1 MKKLFATAGALLA
14 VLAAVVATVVAVRT
28 ATFPSR
34 QVDAPPAPPLALDTA
49 AVVQRLADAVRYRTI
64 STAEGPRGEAAEFE
78 RFRAFLASAFPRVHG
93 ALAREVVAEHSLL
106 YTWAGTD
113 PAAGAILL
121 TGHYD
126 VVPVEPGTED
136 HWTHPPFSGVVAD
149 GYVWGRG
156 TLDDKAGVMGILEA
170 VEVLLAEGFA
180 PARTVYIA
188 FGHDEEVGGEGARR
202 MAESLHGRGVRMAY
216 VLDEG
221 GAVFAPGTVP
231 GVDAPVALVGIA
243 EKGYVSLELS
253 VRAAGGHS
261 SMPPRETAAGIVSA
275 AVHRLERN
283 PFPGALAGVSR
294 ETFAYLGPE
303 MALPQRAVFA
313 NLWLFGPLVRRTLDD
328 TPGGAAMLRTTT
340 AATMLRGSV
349 KDNVLPVHAAA
360 VVNFRILPGETVESV
375 ESRVRRVVADDRV
388 EVRRYGASATNPS
401 PVSDPGGEGFHA
413 IQTAIRRIYPDALA
427 APYLVMGATDAR
439 HYAILSDQVFRF
451 LPLRLAEADLARLHG
466 TDERVSVAAYLDAVR
481 FYRQLL
487 TDTVG
492 GGAG

>member
-1 MKKLFATAGALLA
+1 MKKLLAAAGALLA
-14 VLAAVVATVVAVRT
+14 VLFAVVAVRT
-28 ATFPSR
+28 ATFPSW
-34 QVDAPPAPPLALDTA
+34 QVDASPAPPLALDTA
-49 AVVQRLADAVRYRTI
+49 AVIQRLADAVTYRTI
-64 STAEGPRGEAAEFE
+64 STADGPQGEAGEFE

-93 ALAREVVAEHSLL
+93 ALVREVVADHSLL
-106 YTWAGTD
+106 FTWAGTD
-113 PAAGAILL
+113 TAAEGILL
-121 TGHYD
+121 TAHYD
-126 VVPVEPGTED
+126 VVPVEPGTEG
-136 HWTHPPFSGVVAD
+136 HWTHPPFAGTVAD

-170 VEVLLAEGFA
+170 VEALLAEGFA
-180 PARTVYIA
+180 PARTVYLA

-202 MAESLHGRGVRMAY
+202 IAETLRGRGVRMAY
-216 VLDEG
+216 VVDEG
-221 GAVFAPGTVP
+221 GAVFTPGTVP
-231 GVDAPVALVGIA
+231 GVEAPVALVGIA
-243 EKGYVSLELS
+243 EKGFVSLELA

-313 NLWLFGPLVRRTLDD
+313 NLWLFGPLVRRGLDD
-328 TPGGAAMLRTTT
+328 TPRGAAMLRTTT

-349 KDNVLPVHAAA
+349 KDNVLPIHAAA

-375 ESRVRRVVADDRV
+375 EARVRRVVADDRV
-388 EVRRYGASATNPS
+388 EVRRYGAVATDPS
-401 PVSDPGGEGFHA
+401 PVSDPRGDGFRA
-413 IQTAIRRIYPDALA
+413 VQTAIRRIYPDALT

-439 HYAILSDQVFRF
+439 HYAVVSDQVFRF
-451 LPLRLAEADLARLHG
+451 LPVRLEEGDLARLHG

-481 FYRQLL
+481 FYRHLVA
-487 TDTVG
+487 DTA
-492 GGAG
+492 AGDPG